1 MGSLVLSLI
10 TLAAL
15 AACAYWFSGVAR
27 TSRGMRWGERFQ
39 YLAVRGEYG
48 ALVYDLADMQELQ
61 GYTRGIQRELE
72 ANQFVLRQFLPN
84 DNIDDIEYRATK
96 GNLRDQDAA
105 KVRSW
110 DTESPIG
117 DRQGISRIM
126 GELPPISKK
135 IPLTE
140 EQRLR
145 MRALERGNNQ
155 QIVDAIF
162 GDAANMA
169 RAVVARVEMLRGE
182 ALSQGSISINENG
195 VKQTIDFGRAV
206 AHTPATLAGANQFTD
221 PASPAVD
228 ILTADIAVYL
238 ATNGVRPA
246 LGLTSTR
253 VINGLLRNT
262 QIRTL
267 LGSLA
272 GAPALVTNAQLNQ
285 VLQAFNLPPLVAY
298 DVSVRVDGVQTR
310 ILDDRDVIFL
320 PPAGEPVGATFFGTT
335 AEALELASAQQIS
348 NDQAPGLVAVVDKTF
363 DPVHTWTKATC
374 ISLPVLV
381 NPDLTFRHRVIT

>member
-1 MGSLVLSLI
+1 MDVLLYAITGIALLLVATLFIGMERANQGVSFTDRLLYSL
-10 TLAAL
+10 
-15 AACAYWFSGVAR
+15 
-27 TSRGMRWGERFQ
+27 RFD
-39 YLAVRGEYG
+39 EIG

-61 GYTRGIQRELE
+61 GYTRGIQREME
-72 ANQFVLRQFLPN
+72 ANQFQLRQFLPN

-145 MRALERGNNQ
+145 MRALERGNNNA
-155 QIVDAIF
+155 IVQAIF

-182 ALSQGSISINENG
+182 ALSMGSISINENG
-195 VKQTIDFGRAV
+195 VKQVIDFGRNP

-228 ILTADIAVYL
+228 ILTADVAVYL

-272 GAPALVTNAQLNQ
+272 GAPALVTNQQLAQ

-310 ILDDRDVIFL
+310 ILDDRDIIFL
-320 PPAGEPVGATFFGTT
+320 PPANEPLGATFFGTT
-335 AEALELASAQQIS
+335 AEALELAGAQQIS
-348 NDQAPGLVAVVDKTF
+348 QDQAPGLVAVVDKTF
-363 DPVHTWTKATC
+363 DPVATWTKAAA
-374 ISLPVLV
+374 IALPVLV